1 MKRILIL
8 FLQIIIVLIGIMV
21 FAFLI
26 WFPLAEGRA
35 VNLDLFSIYFDPFI
49 LYIYITSIAFFIGM
63 YKAFKLLEYVRQN
76 KIFSQN
82 SIAALKSIKYCAI
95 TLSIL
100 IVLAGIYIKLFHNK
114 EDDPTGFIA
123 ICTLFTF
130 VFALVAIVATKF
142 EKKFSLNTNE

>member
-21 FAFLI
+21 FTFLI

-63 YKAFKLLEYVRQN
+63 YKAFKLLEHVRQN

-100 IVLAGIYIKLFHNK
+100 IVLAGIYIKIFQNK
-114 EDDPTGFIA
+114 EDDPAGFIA
-123 ICTLFTF
+123 ICTLSTF
-130 VFALVAIVATKF
+130 VFTIVAIVATKF